1 MKENHGVVWTG
12 VVEIEE
18 LETKT
23 APSGSWDVCPN
34 RFV

>member
-1 MKENHGVVWTG
+1 MNNMNAELEV

-23 APSGSWDVCPN
+23 APSGLAALD
-34 RFV
+34 

>member
-1 MKENHGVVWTG
+1 MNKMNAEVEV

-23 APSGSWDVCPN
+23 APSGLAALD
-34 RFV
+34 

>member
-1 MKENHGVVWTG
+1 MNNMNTEVEV

-23 APSGSWDVCPN
+23 APSGLAALD
-34 RFV
+34 

>member
-1 MKENHGVVWTG
+1 MNDMNTEVEV

-23 APSGSWDVCPN
+23 APSGLAALD
-34 RFV
+34 